1 MTLKK
6 LGVTNVP
13 TAELIRSMREVAITL
28 KNSSTSLLSMAVRLA
43 EAGLDAEATLL
54 IELAK
59 GVQVGESKV
68 LRHAKDAGAG
78 MIVKLSTH

>member
-43 EAGLDAEATLL
+43 EAGLDTEATLL
-54 IELAK
+54 IEVAK
-59 GVQVGESKV
+59 GVQVAESKV